1 MSFELLNVDK
11 SYGGRGIA
19 SMLVEQSCKV
29 ARDQGFTCLV
39 VETTGETAS
48 FFLLIFSL
56 PSTVDLIL
64 NTETVVQKNIFV

>member
-39 VETTGETAS
+39 VETTGETSS
-48 FFLLIFSL
+48 FPLLIFSP
-56 PSTVDLIL
+56 PSTLLLIL
-64 NTETVVQKNIFV
+64 NAET

>member
-39 VETTGETAS
+39 VETTGETSS
-48 FFLLIFSL
+48 FPSLIFSP
-56 PSTVDLIL
+56 PSTLLLIL
-64 NTETVVQKNIFV
+64 NAET